1 VSEPGLFVV
10 CKNCGSEV
18 SPYVTECPYCG
29 QRVRKR
35 APKLDR
41 GEAPEEPKRKRKR
54 TATRRMPSL
63 SRIRRDEIPGIAP
76 DTRPYATALLIVL
89 ALAANV
95 AVATDQVSYFDL
107 GAVLGKPPAGEWWRY
122 FATSFLHDNA
132 GYELI
137 TLGAVAIFGT
147 HLERRFG
154 FPVPIVLFL
163 VCGAVGAFVAVQ
175 LDSTAIVLGANG
187 AALGIL
193 CAWLVDDRLALR
205 RGEDRGNDMIGVY
218 VILAVLLLVP
228 IMADDASFVAG
239 VVGGLT
245 GAVLG
250 VPLSLFVRR

>member
-35 APKLDR
+35 APKLER
-41 GEAPEEPKRKRKR
+41 GETPEEPRERRRTRK
-54 TATRRMPSL
+54 MPSL

-76 DTRPYATALLIVL
+76 DTRPYATGALILV

-95 AVATDQVSYFDL
+95 AVATGQVSYFDL
-107 GAVLGKPPAGEWWRY
+107 GAVLFKPTGEWWRLVT
-122 FATSFLHDNA
+122 TSFLHNNA

-137 TLGAVAIFGT
+137 ALGAVAIFGT

-154 FPVPIVLFL
+154 WFVPIVLFL
-163 VCGAVGAFVAVQ
+163 ICGTVGALASVTVDANQV
-175 LDSTAIVLGANG
+175 VMGANG
-187 AALGIL
+187 AALGL
-193 CAWLVDDRLALR
+193 VCAWLVDDRLALR
-205 RGEDRGNDMIGVY
+205 RGEDRGNDMLGVY
-218 VILAVLLLVP
+218 VIAVVLLLVP
-228 IMADDASFVAG
+228 IMADDASVIAG
-239 VVGGLT
+239 IAGGLA

-250 VPLSLFVRR
+250 VPLSAFVRR